1 MPDAPPN
8 INDVTQLVDLHHAT
22 HPDDMNWGLQD
33 ALNLL
38 DDVGGNV
45 ERAADIIVPETG
57 REDDDQIRLNV
68 QLMGATPETAR
79 FLRDSGVTTAQIVAT
94 GLFDVSNLIDVF
106 SIDSLV
112 AAGIPPLDLLH
123 AGGSV
128 SALRTHLSREVLRQQ
143 GFTDEDM

>member
-1 MPDAPPN
+1 M
-8 INDVTQLVDLHHAT
+8 NDVTQLVDLHHAT

-68 QLMGATPETAR
+68 QLMGATPQTAR

-112 AAGIPPLDLLH
+112 AVGIPPLDLLH